1 MTSKNE
7 FAKFDKFKNEVE
19 TLLEKIKNTQN
30 QLKDSLQEDK
40 NKKIL
45 LKEAYDIQKNVNDF
59 KEQFKS
65 NIEQNI
71 QEIIDKIKYSNI
83 ESTEELEYLK
93 NIVSKSASNII
104 HKQSSN

>member
-93 NIVSKSASNII
+93 NIVSKSASNNI